1 MGPDFGSLVD
11 RSKRYKSEFGD
22 SFVSVEHM
30 LLSFLQD
37 NRIGKRII
45 SEFNLSEEN
54 LREAIQAIRGTQKV
68 TDQSNEFSF

>member
-1 MGPDFGSLVD
+1 MGPDFGTLID
-11 RSKRYKSEFGD
+11 RSKHFKSEFGD

-45 SEFNLSEEN
+45 SEFNISEEN

-68 TDQSNEFSF
+68 TDQSNKFSF